1 MQKIY
6 FSICTESCTK
16 QYFVNSWERTKGYN
30 DNVISIHASGNEI
43 KDNNVSKKEQVSNIS
58 EDHDPLSLYFSK
70 VRSDGEEYSSN
81 GDEWGKGRYK
91 DLLDSVQEE
100 MGPPQLRFEF
110 KNILIPIK
118 CSHLKTPYLKECS
131 DKLLWWI

>member
-1 MQKIY
+1 MQKCY

-30 DNVISIHASGNEI
+30 DNVISIHVSGNEI
-43 KDNNVSKKEQVSNIS
+43 KDNNVSKKEQGSNIS
-58 EDHDPLSLYFSK
+58 EDHDPLSLYSSK
-70 VRSDGEEYSSN
+70 VRSDDEEYSSN

-100 MGPPQLRFEF
+100 MGPPQLRFE
-110 KNILIPIK
+110 
-118 CSHLKTPYLKECS
+118 S
-131 DKLLWWI
+131 